1 MSNIKNSFELLR
13 PRQWLKN
20 ALIMFPLVFSGHL
33 MEANQFFA
41 AIITTIAFCSLVSSV
56 YIFNDLSDILRD
68 EHHPVKKNR
77 PLTAKKISPEFA
89 QGLAGVLLI
98 VGLSMGLMV
107 GKKVAIVMLLY
118 LFLHFIYNW
127 RVRDWVVVDVLLI
140 ALGFQL
146 RIWAGSMAVG
156 VLPTVWLELT
166 VFLLSLFIG
175 FIKRRGEILTLQEK
189 APQHRLSLSG
199 YQLLPLDM
207 IIILLSVIIVVSY
220 VIYTFSRD
228 LMFRVGNDH
237 MFLSSVFV
245 LFAVGRYLYL
255 VYATK
260 QGEDAPELILKDFPL
275 LLNIFLWSMSIYLIM
290 YLHL

>member
-1 MSNIKNSFELLR
+1 MSNIKSSFELLR
-13 PRQWLKN
+13 PLQWLKN

-33 MEANQFFA
+33 MEAHQFFA
-41 AIITTIAFCSLVSSV
+41 AILTMIAFCSLVSSI

-89 QGLAGVLLI
+89 QGLAGVLLTM
-98 VGLSMGLMV
+98 GLSLGLLV
-107 GKKVAIVMLLY
+107 GKKVAMVMLIY
-118 LFLHFIYNW
+118 LCLHFIYNW
-127 RVRDWVVVDVLLI
+127 RVRDWVVADVLLI

-146 RIWAGSMAVG
+146 RIWAGSVAVE
-156 VLPTVWLELT
+156 VMPSIWLQLT

-189 APQHRLSLSG
+189 AMRHRLSLSG

-207 IIILLSVIIVVSY
+207 MIIVLSVIIVISY
-220 VIYTFSRD
+220 IIYTFSHD
-228 LMFRVGNDH
+228 LMTRVGNDH
-237 MFLSSVFV
+237 MFFSSVFV
-245 LFAVGRYLYL
+245 IFAVGRYLYL
-255 VYATK
+255 VYAKK
-260 QGEDAPELILKDFPL
+260 QGEDAPELILKDLPS
-275 LLNIFLWSMSIYLIM
+275 LLNIILWSVSIYLIM